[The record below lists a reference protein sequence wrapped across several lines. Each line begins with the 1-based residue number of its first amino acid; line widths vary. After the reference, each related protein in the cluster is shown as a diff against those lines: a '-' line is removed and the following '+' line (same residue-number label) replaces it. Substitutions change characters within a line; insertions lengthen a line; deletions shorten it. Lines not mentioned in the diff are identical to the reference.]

1 MAILEKSAPTREQ
14 FLALRRRYE
23 VIGKGLDLLKS
34 KREALMKEFF
44 GIVDESIRMRDELT
58 ALLLKAQRGLER
70 ARAIDSGSVVSFA
83 HAAKRSVP
91 LSIKAKSIWGV
102 FVPEIEEVQLA
113 RSLEARDISP
123 VGERAEVI
131 EIAAQ
136 FEAASE
142 LIVKIASR
150 EIRLTRIGEVIR
162 SDSRKI
168 NAISEVILPS
178 IRNRIKYI
186 ERVLEEREREEIFR
200 LKRNKAKRQAM
211 EALAQRQS
219 GGFPRLK

>member
-1 MAILEKSAPTREQ
+1 MAVLEKSAPTREQ

-23 VIGKGLDLLKS
+23 VIGKGLELLKS

-58 ALLLKAQRGLER
+58 AMLASAQRGLER
-70 ARAIDSGSVVSFA
+70 ARALNGVAVESFA
-83 HAAKRSVP
+83 YGARRHVS
-91 LSIKAKSIWGV
+91 LNIKARNVWGV
-102 FVPEIEEVQLA
+102 FIPEIEDVNLA
-113 RSLEARDISP
+113 RTLDAMDMSP
-123 VGERAEVI
+123 VGESAGVI
-131 EIAAQ
+131 DTARR

-150 EIRLTRIGEVIR
+150 EIRLTAIGEVIR

-168 NAISEVILPS
+168 NAITEVILPS
-178 IRNRIKYI
+178 IKNRVKYI

-200 LKRNKAKRQAM
+200 LKRNKGRRQA
-211 EALAQRQS
+211 AGS
-219 GGFPRLK
+219 

>member
-14 FLALRRRYE
+14 FMALRRRYE
-23 VIGKGLDLLKS
+23 VISKGLELLKS

-58 ALLLKAQRGLER
+58 SLLARAQRGLER
-70 ARAIDSGSVVSFA
+70 SRALHGVAVESFA
-83 HAAKRSVP
+83 YGAKRHVG
-91 LSIKAKSIWGV
+91 LNIKARNVWGV
-102 FVPEIEEVQLA
+102 FIPEIEEVSLA
-113 RSLEARDISP
+113 RSLDAMDISP
-123 VGERAEVI
+123 VGESAAVI
-131 EIAAQ
+131 NTARE
-136 FEAASE
+136 FEASAE

-168 NAISEVILPS
+168 NAINEVILPS
-178 IRNRIKYI
+178 IGSRIRYI

-200 LKRNKAKRQAM
+200 LKRNKARRQA
-211 EALAQRQS
+211 
-219 GGFPRLK
+219 G

>member
-1 MAILEKSAPTREQ
+1 MAVLEKSAPTREQ
-14 FLALRRRYE
+14 FMALRRRYE
-23 VIGKGLDLLKS
+23 VIGKGLELLKS

-44 GIVDESIRMRDELT
+44 GIVDESIRMREELNN
-58 ALLLKAQRGLER
+58 LLADAQRRVER
-70 ARAIDSGSVVSFA
+70 ARAIDGASIESFA
-83 HAAKRSVP
+83 HASKRSVP
-91 LSIKAKSIWGV
+91 LSIKARNIWGI
-102 FVPEIEEVQLA
+102 FIPEIDEVSLT

-123 VGERAEVI
+123 LGERAEVLD
-131 EIAAQ
+131 AAKE
-136 FEAASE
+136 FEAATE

-178 IRNRIKYI
+178 IKDRIKYI

-200 LKRNKAKRQAM
+200 LKRNKAKRQAG
-211 EALAQRQS
+211 EGS
-219 GGFPRLK
+219 